1 MSQRVTATAVAPDLL
16 FLPWDTPLV
25 DWPDELITVLPKGIS
40 RHEVRFVTVNK
51 IVFAVK
57 EIEESFAQREYDLL
71 TKLRKLG
78 APCVKPVG
86 VVANRVD
93 SAGEPLPA
101 ALITEHLSY
110 SLPYRSLVRQ
120 TLTTATAERLFDALV
135 LLIVKLHLLGFAWN
149 DCSLSNTLFRRD
161 AGAFAAYLVDAETG
175 ELHPQ
180 LSRGQRAYD
189 IETASMNVI
198 GEFMDLQ
205 AGGLL
210 PDEFDPI
217 ELGQQLQWRYEHL
230 WSTLND
236 PIAVSL
242 ENRQDLHTLL
252 RTLNG
257 LGFDVAELTAV
268 TTDAGRRIEV
278 TPKVVDAGHHRRR
291 MLGLTGLDMDENL
304 ARRLLND
311 IDTFRLE
318 QNLPDSEEQI
328 AAHRWLREVYEP
340 VLERVPAQ
348 LRKKLL
354 DPQIMHEVL
363 EHRWYL
369 AERRQTPVSLFD
381 AVDNYVGTE
390 LVGRPDDS
398 QPTVDVT
405 GTIPNLASLRKA
417 AGQ

>member
-1 MSQRVTATAVAPDLL
+1 MPQRVTATAVAPDLL
-16 FLPWDTPLV
+16 FLPWDTPLAE
-25 DWPDELITVLPKGIS
+25 WPEELITILPKGIS
-40 RHEVRFVTVNK
+40 RHEVRFVTVNN

-57 EIEESFAQREYDLL
+57 EIQEAFAQREYELL

-86 VVANRVD
+86 VVAKRAD
-93 SAGEPLPA
+93 KRGEDLPA

-120 TLTTATAERLFDALV
+120 TLTAATAERLLDALV

-175 ELHPQ
+175 DLQPK

-189 IETASMNVI
+189 IDTASLNVT

-210 PDEFDPI
+210 PEEFDPV
-217 ELGQQLQWRYEHL
+217 ELGEQLTIRYEHL
-230 WSTLND
+230 WNTLND

-242 ENRQDLHTLL
+242 ENRQDLHTLI

-257 LGFDVAELTAV
+257 LGFDIAELSAE
-268 TTDAGRRIEV
+268 TTDEGARIVV

-291 MLGLTGLDMDENL
+291 LHGLTGLDTDENL

-311 IDTFRLE
+311 IDTFRME
-318 QNLPDSEEQI
+318 QGLPDGEEQV
-328 AAHRWLREVYEP
+328 AAHRWVREVYEP
-340 VLERVPAQ
+340 VLARVPRA
-348 LRKKLL
+348 LRKKLV

-369 AERRQTPVSLFD
+369 AERRAKPVSLLD
-381 AVDNYVGTE
+381 AADNYVATE
-390 LVGRPDDS
+390 LIGRPDDS
-398 QPTVDVT
+398 QPPLDTTGVT
-405 GTIPNLASLRKA
+405 PALPQVLAQ
-417 AGQ
+417 GQR